1 MSNHTDKIRPY
12 CQTAIAAANTTYF
25 CSKCQIPHHAK
36 CWQDNDGCTTI
47 NHITRNHPRGF
58 CTSCGNP
65 SWANARFCSH
75 CGEALTNPLLHTP
88 ISKIIPIITSK
99 VTPMHLNKDT
109 GLQPRSMQGFGIEW
123 ELH

>member
-1 MSNHTDKIRPY
+1 MSNHTDKICPY

-58 CTSCGNP
+58 
-65 SWANARFCSH
+65 FV
-75 CGEALTNPLLHTP
+75 LHVG
-88 ISKIIPIITSK
+88 IPAGQ
-99 VTPMHLNKDT
+99 ML
-109 GLQPRSMQGFGIEW
+109 GFAVIAER
-123 ELH
+123 H